1 MGYLKIKN
9 NQKDRETK
17 LNFSLQWTWNHS
29 ESLYWT
35 GTLHH
40 TQIKQHLTSND
51 KLKPR
56 ATIAKLLSYK

>member
-9 NQKDRETK
+9 NQEDRETK

-40 TQIKQHLTSND
+40 TQIKQHLNIKWYIETKSNYCKTI
-51 KLKPR
+51 KL
-56 ATIAKLLSYK
+56 